1 MERLEVGNNVM
12 ITMGYYNGEKG
23 IIKNI
28 DKYGIIVTL
37 YTGVTELF
45 GRLEVRKIDEI

>member
-1 MERLEVGNNVM
+1 MGKLEVGNNVM

-23 IIKNI
+23 IVKKI

-37 YTGVTELF
+37 YTGVTEVF
-45 GRLEVRKIDEI
+45 GRLEIRKL